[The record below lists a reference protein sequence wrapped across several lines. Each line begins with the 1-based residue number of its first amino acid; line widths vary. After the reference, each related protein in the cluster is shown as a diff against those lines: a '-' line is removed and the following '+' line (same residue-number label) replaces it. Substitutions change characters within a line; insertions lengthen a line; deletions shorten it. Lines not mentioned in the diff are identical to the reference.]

1 MSTPNGGLITETN
14 RQYYAGAQQFYISTV
29 GSDKTFTSTFNT
41 NLAFGDSD
49 PATIGYNLNNF
60 KIYTSANAQ
69 VWEELTPSNNQETG
83 IVENATGG
91 ASLIVDLTVYNA
103 NIIAGMAVSG
113 NGVSAGTTVASIVNP
128 GTSIT
133 GLAFISSIAGYI
145 GAIISPFS
153 AQLTALVPTITVGM
167 IIDDP
172 LPPDNWTTYDPP
184 SAVLLAGPIGNPA
197 VTEISWSGSQTNT
210 SIGQQLR
217 FRPALTG
224 TTTLTLTTYNAAIL
238 AGMGVSGNYI
248 PSGTTVVSNTNNAGK
263 SDIVLSKVMTRRPDN
278 LDSYSFFTQE
288 LTLSKNATVVNT
300 TVLTFKNVNVF
311 TMSGNI
317 VTVNV
322 NLNAGTYLKIQLNEN
337 TLQQARGSYE
347 YTRLVDII
355 DNFLIGYV
363 GAGKLIPSAKRTDVI
378 FHARRG
384 LQEFSY
390 DTLKSTRSQELTV
403 NDALNIIIPQDYVN
417 YVRLSWIDGL
427 GVQHTIFPAN
437 TLTTN
442 PYANPVQDNLG
453 SPTQDSQD
461 ENVDGTSQTEAAWA
475 TNDPRRISG
484 GFINDFAN
492 ADILY
497 NSLYDQALG
506 QRYGLDPVTSQRN
519 GWFTINEREGTFS
532 FSSDL
537 KSKLIVI
544 EYVSDGNAY
553 DLDMRIPKMAE
564 EALYA
569 HIIYSILSTSVGIQ
583 EYVVRRFKQER
594 SAKLR
599 NAKIR
604 LSNLKSAEMI
614 QTMRGQS
621 KWLKY

>member
-14 RQYYAGAQQFYISTV
+14 RQYYAGAQQQYITTA
-29 GSDKTFTSTFNT
+29 GAGLTMTSTFDT
-41 NLAFGDSD
+41 ALAYGSSD
-49 PATIGYNLNNF
+49 PLNNNYLLNSF
-60 KIYTSANAQ
+60 DVLTSSDALT
-69 VWEELTPSNNQETG
+69 WTSLTPTAAVATSTATSNGTAVVFG
-83 IVENATGG
+83 T
-91 ASLIVDLTVYNA
+91 STLTIAVA
-103 NIIAGMAVSG
+103 NIKLIPGMLIKNA
-113 NGVSAGTTVASIVNP
+113 AGTQTY
-128 GTSIT
+128 G
-133 GLAFISSIAGYI
+133 
-145 GAIISPFS
+145 
-153 AQLTALVPTITVGM
+153 TITSVTSSTVFVCNITLAAG
-167 IIDDP
+167 IPAVATVLNFNSP
-172 LPPDNWTTYDPP
+172 LP
-184 SAVLLAGPIGNPA
+184 
-197 VTEISWSGSQTNT
+197 WS
-210 SIGQQLR
+210 
-217 FRPALTG
+217 
-224 TTTLTLTTYNAAIL
+224 
-238 AGMGVSGNYI
+238 
-248 PSGTTVVSNTNNAGK
+248 
-263 SDIVLSKVMTRRPDN
+263 MT
-278 LDSYSFFTQE
+278 
-288 LTLSKNATVVNT
+288 
-300 TVLTFKNVNVF
+300 
-311 TMSGNI
+311 GNI
-317 VTVNV
+317 VTIASY
-322 NLNAGTYLKIQLNEN
+322 LAATTYLKIQLNEN
-337 TLQQARGSYE
+337 TLQQGRGSYE
-347 YTRLVDII
+347 YTRLVDVI

-363 GAGKLIPSAKRTDVI
+363 GVGKLIPSVKRTDVI

-442 PYANPVQDNLG
+442 PYANPVQDQLG

-461 ENVDGTSQTEAAWA
+461 ENLDGTSQTEAAWA
-475 TNDPRRISG
+475 ANDPRRISG
-484 GFINDFAN
+484 AFINDFAN

-519 GWFTINEREGTFS
+519 GWFTVNEREGVFS

-583 EYVVRRFKQER
+583 EYVVRRFQKEK

>member
-1 MSTPNGGLITETN
+1 MSTPNGGLITQTN
-14 RQYYAGAQQFYISTV
+14 RQYYAGAQQQYITTSGAGQTM
-29 GSDKTFTSTFNT
+29 TSTFET
-41 NLAFGDSD
+41 ILTYGSSD
-49 PATIGYNLNNF
+49 PLNNNYLLNNF
-60 KIYTSANAQ
+60 DLLTSPDAQTWTPLTPTSAEATSTATTNGTA
-69 VWEELTPSNNQETG
+69 VVFGTSTLT
-83 IVENATGG
+83 IAV
-91 ASLIVDLTVYNA
+91 A
-103 NIIAGMAVSG
+103 NIKLVPGMLIKNA
-113 NGVSAGTTVASIVNP
+113 AGTQTYGTITSVTSSTVFVCDITLAAGIP
-128 GTSIT
+128 GV
-133 GLAFISSIAGYI
+133 A
-145 GAIISPFS
+145 
-153 AQLTALVPTITVGM
+153 TALSFSS
-167 IIDDP
+167 P
-172 LPPDNWTTYDPP
+172 LP
-184 SAVLLAGPIGNPA
+184 
-197 VTEISWSGSQTNT
+197 WS
-210 SIGQQLR
+210 
-217 FRPALTG
+217 
-224 TTTLTLTTYNAAIL
+224 
-238 AGMGVSGNYI
+238 MV
-248 PSGTTVVSNTNNAGK
+248 
-263 SDIVLSKVMTRRPDN
+263 
-278 LDSYSFFTQE
+278 
-288 LTLSKNATVVNT
+288 
-300 TVLTFKNVNVF
+300 
-311 TMSGNI
+311 GNI
-317 VTVNV
+317 VTIASYLAAN
-322 NLNAGTYLKIQLNEN
+322 TYIKIQLTEAALEQSTGN
-337 TLQQARGSYE
+337 YE
-347 YTRLVDII
+347 YTRLADVV

-363 GAGKLIPSAKRTDVI
+363 GVGKLIPSVKRTDVI

-519 GWFTINEREGTFS
+519 GWFTINEREGRFA

-537 KSKLIVI
+537 KNKLIVI
-544 EYVSDGNAY
+544 EYISDGNAY

-583 EYVVRRFKQER
+583 EYVVRRFQKEK

-604 LSNLKSAEMI
+604 LSNLKSDQLI
-614 QTMRGQS
+614 QVMRGQS

>member
-1 MSTPNGGLITETN
+1 MAIPNGGLITETN
-14 RQYYAGAQQFYISTV
+14 RQYYAGAQQKYIDEAGAGQTI
-29 GSDKTFTSTFNT
+29 TSTFDT
-41 NLAFGDSD
+41 DLVYGSSD
-49 PATIGYNLNNF
+49 PLNNDYILNNF
-60 KIYTSANAQ
+60 DILTSTNALT
-69 VWEELTPSNNQETG
+69 WTPLTPSSPVANTTIIAPLNNPVAPTP
-83 IVENATGG
+83 AG
-91 ASLIVDLTVYNA
+91 AQVTLTILAPNVNV
-103 NIIAGMAVSG
+103 IAGMLIKT
-113 NGVSAGTTVASIVNP
+113 GTGLVTY
-128 GTSIT
+128 GSIT
-133 GLAFISSIAGYI
+133 SVTSSTVFVCNLNIA
-145 GAIISPFS
+145 
-153 AQLTALVPTITVGM
+153 
-167 IIDDP
+167 
-172 LPPDNWTTYDPP
+172 
-184 SAVLLAGPIGNPA
+184 
-197 VTEISWSGSQTNT
+197 
-210 SIGQQLR
+210 
-217 FRPALTG
+217 
-224 TTTLTLTTYNAAIL
+224 
-238 AGMGVSGNYI
+238 I
-248 PSGTTVVSNTNNAGK
+248 PSGA
-263 SDIVLSKVMTRRPDN
+263 
-278 LDSYSFFTQE
+278 
-288 LTLSKNATVVNT
+288 TLSLNSPLPWSMT
-300 TVLTFKNVNVF
+300 
-311 TMSGNI
+311 GNI
-317 VTVNV
+317 VTIASY
-322 NLNAGTYLKIQLNEN
+322 LAATTYLKIQLNEN
-337 TLQQARGSYE
+337 TLQQSRGNYE
-347 YTRLVDII
+347 YTRLVDVI

-363 GAGKLIPSAKRTDVI
+363 GVGKLIPSVKRTDVI

-442 PYANPVQDNLG
+442 PYANPVQDELG

-519 GWFTINEREGTFS
+519 GWFTINEREGVFS